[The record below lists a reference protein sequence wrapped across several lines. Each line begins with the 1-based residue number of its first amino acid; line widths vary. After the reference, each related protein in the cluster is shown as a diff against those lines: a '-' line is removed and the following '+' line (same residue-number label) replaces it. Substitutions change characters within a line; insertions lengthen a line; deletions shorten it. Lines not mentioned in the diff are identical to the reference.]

1 MNVCSFGVAPVVA
14 LIDGRAGEVNPKTV
28 PSMKCPIDMA
38 KTDKICS
45 FLSRLKQM
53 QEHSSRIFSIKN
65 LLFEKLPTYL

>member
-1 MNVCSFGVAPVVA
+1 MVEIQKSLKENLLMNVCSFGVAPVVA

-53 QEHSSRIFSIKN
+53 QE
-65 LLFEKLPTYL
+65 YM